1 MSTHVPYLRRKQA
14 CVGVTTTTDNLE
26 MALLLV
32 LVQMVIMV
40 ITNRQQL
47 HSNSQN
53 YENSLQLSIGY
64 YTSCSIF
71 DTGRVACWGAN
82 SNSQMGDGTTTVRYH
97 PHYNQVTVGD
107 ETSELLYPVN
117 SPLRISPYVDGM
129 NYSVS
134 VQPNLPFGFTLEQ
147 ESGAIY
153 HDGNAALNT
162 THHNLTFT
170 GEEILWWF
178 QSQSLLKNL
187 FHIHL
192 GFALT

>member
-1 MSTHVPYLRRKQA
+1 
-14 CVGVTTTTDNLE
+14 
-26 MALLLV
+26 
-32 LVQMVIMV
+32 
-40 ITNRQQL
+40 
-47 HSNSQN
+47 
-53 YENSLQLSIGY
+53 
-64 YTSCSIF
+64 
-71 DTGRVACWGAN
+71 
-82 SNSQMGDGTTTVRYH
+82 MGDGTTTVRYH
-97 PHYNQVTVGD
+97 PHYNRVTVGD

-170 GEEILWWF
+170 AVGDTVVVPISITVKE
-178 QSQSLLKNL
+178 SLPYPSRV
-187 FHIHL
+187 
-192 GFALT
+192 ALT